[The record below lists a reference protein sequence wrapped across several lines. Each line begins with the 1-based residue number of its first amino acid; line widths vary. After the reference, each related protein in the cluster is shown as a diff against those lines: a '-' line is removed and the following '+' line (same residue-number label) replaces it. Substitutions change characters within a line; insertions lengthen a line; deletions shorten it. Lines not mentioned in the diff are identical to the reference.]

1 MSKLPEKVLVSEV
14 CPRDG
19 WQNHPVH
26 IPADTKIKYI
36 KKMVDYGARKM
47 EITSFVSP
55 KYVPQMGDAKE
66 VFQGV
71 KDYLD
76 QKGVTAFVLAL
87 NKRGVEDAR
96 AAGVHNVNFVL
107 SASEEHNLRNSRRT
121 IQESMDAFKELA
133 SHAQG
138 LHIVLGIPCIFG
150 SPFGDEVPLE
160 RIRWII
166 REAQS
171 VGVEEFGLAD
181 TAGLST
187 PENTRR
193 VIRAVKECADV
204 DRLSLHLHDTYGM
217 AIANAYV
224 GLLEG
229 ITLFDSSLAGMGGC
243 PFVPGAK
250 GNVATEDLIYFMHAM
265 GIETGL
271 NLELAN
277 QAAAEM
283 AAEIQA
289 AVVSCQGAVCRHS

>member
-26 IPADTKIKYI
+26 IPADIKIKYI

-138 LHIVLGIPCIFG
+138 VHIVLGIPCIFG

>member
-1 MSKLPEKVLVSEV
+1 MSELPKRVAIQEV
-14 CPRDG
+14 GPRDG
-19 WQNHPVH
+19 WQNHPVP
-26 IPADTKIKYI
+26 IPTEVKIKYI
-36 KKMVDYGARKM
+36 KKMIDYGVRRM
-47 EITSFVSP
+47 EVTSFVNP

-66 VFQGV
+66 VFQGIR
-71 KDYLD
+71 DYA
-76 QKGVTAFVLAL
+76 QEHGVQTVALAL
-87 NKRGVEDAR
+87 NKRGVEDAV
-96 AAGVHNVNFVL
+96 AAGFSHVQFVL

-138 LHIVLGIPCIFG
+138 VHIVLGIPCIFG

-171 VGVEEFGLAD
+171 VGLEEFGLAD

>member
-19 WQNHPVH
+19 WQNNPVH
-26 IPADTKIKYI
+26 IPADIKIKYI

>member
-26 IPADTKIKYI
+26 IPADIKIKYI

-187 PENTRR
+187 PEITRR

>member
-1 MSKLPEKVLVSEV
+1 M
-14 CPRDG
+14 
-19 WQNHPVH
+19 
-26 IPADTKIKYI
+26 
-36 KKMVDYGARKM
+36 
-47 EITSFVSP
+47 
-55 KYVPQMGDAKE
+55 
-66 VFQGV
+66 
-71 KDYLD
+71 
-76 QKGVTAFVLAL
+76 
-87 NKRGVEDAR
+87 
-96 AAGVHNVNFVL
+96 
-107 SASEEHNLRNSRRT
+107 
-121 IQESMDAFKELA
+121 
-133 SHAQG
+133 
-138 LHIVLGIPCIFG
+138 
-150 SPFGDEVPLE
+150 
-160 RIRWII
+160 
-166 REAQS
+166 
-171 VGVEEFGLAD
+171 GVEEFGLAD

>member
-1 MSKLPEKVLVSEV
+1 MSLPKKVLISEV

-26 IPADTKIKYI
+26 IPAEIKIKYI
-36 KKMVDYGARKM
+36 KKMVDYGARKI
-47 EITSFVSP
+47 EVTSFVSP

-71 KDYLD
+71 QSYLD
-76 QKGVTAFVLAL
+76 EHGVTSFVLAL

-166 REAQS
+166 REAPS

-187 PENTRR
+187 PEHTRR

>member
-1 MSKLPEKVLVSEV
+1 MSLPKKVLISEV

-26 IPADTKIKYI
+26 IPAETKIKYI
-36 KKMVDYGARKM
+36 KKMVDYGARKL
-47 EITSFVSP
+47 EVTSFVSP

-71 KDYLD
+71 KPYLD
-76 QKGVTAFVLAL
+76 EKGVTAFVLTL
-87 NKRGVEDAR
+87 NKRGVVDAR

>member
-26 IPADTKIKYI
+26 IPADIKIKYI

-121 IQESMDAFKELA
+121 IQESLDAFKELA
-133 SHAQG
+133 REAQD
-138 LHIVLGIPCIFG
+138 LHMILSLPCAFG
-150 SPFGDEVPLE
+150 SPFGDEVPVE
-160 RIRWII
+160 RLKWLID
-166 REAQS
+166 EAEK
-171 VGVEEFGLAD
+171 VGVAEFGVAD
-181 TAGLST
+181 TAGISN
-187 PENTRR
+187 PDNTRR
-193 VIRAVKECADV
+193 VLEAIKNYTDINKVT
-204 DRLSLHLHDTYGM
+204 LHMHDTYGM
-217 AIANAYV
+217 GIANAYV
-224 GLLEG
+224 GLEEG
-229 ITLFDSSLAGMGGC
+229 VTMFESSLAGMGGC

-250 GNVATEDLIYFMHAM
+250 GNIATEDLLYMLHDM
-265 GIETGL
+265 GIETGY
-271 NLELAN
+271 NLDLVN
-277 QAAAEM
+277 QTAAEM

>member
-1 MSKLPEKVLVSEV
+1 MSMPKKVVVAEV

-26 IPADTKIKYI
+26 IPAEIKIKYI
-36 KKMVDYGARKM
+36 KKMVDYGARKI
-47 EITSFVSP
+47 EVTSFVSP

-71 KDYLD
+71 QSYLD
-76 QKGVTAFVLAL
+76 EHGVTSFVLAL

-138 LHIVLGIPCIFG
+138 VHIVLGIPCIFG

-187 PENTRR
+187 PENTQR
-193 VIRAVKECADV
+193 VIRAVKECADA

>member
-1 MSKLPEKVLVSEV
+1 M
-14 CPRDG
+14 
-19 WQNHPVH
+19 
-26 IPADTKIKYI
+26 
-36 KKMVDYGARKM
+36 
-47 EITSFVSP
+47 
-55 KYVPQMGDAKE
+55 
-66 VFQGV
+66 
-71 KDYLD
+71 
-76 QKGVTAFVLAL
+76 
-87 NKRGVEDAR
+87 
-96 AAGVHNVNFVL
+96 AAGFSHVQFVL

-138 LHIVLGIPCIFG
+138 VHIVLGIPCIFG

>member
-26 IPADTKIKYI
+26 IPADIKIKYI